1 MKEVYVL
8 FNANEY
14 GNDWDITFSITVFEP
29 DNIKEKVKEWL
40 LKQYPKD
47 FEYID
52 EVLEEYEEFWNQ
64 QTTTYLKGDESSRFF
79 ADDYVTF
86 SLTRKIIE

>member
-40 LKQYPKD
+40 LKQYPL
-47 FEYID
+47 FI
-52 EVLEEYEEFWNQ
+52 
-64 QTTTYLKGDESSRFF
+64 
-79 ADDYVTF
+79 
-86 SLTRKIIE
+86 